1 MNSHLHATV
10 SAAIALRQRAAAA
23 CWMSAAAWCRRA
35 AAVSGASSIATAAYG
50 AHGLKDV
57 DATLTK
63 AYDNAV
69 KYHQLGSV
77 MLAVASKMPRPGLT
91 GSLFA
96 LGTLGFSGSCYAA
109 ALSGDRANGRF
120 APYGGG
126 TLIVAWLTLL
136 L

>member
-1 MNSHLHATV
+1 
-10 SAAIALRQRAAAA
+10 
-23 CWMSAAAWCRRA
+23 MSK
-35 AAVSGASSIATAAYG
+35 V
-50 AHGLKDV
+50 
-57 DATLTK
+57 
-63 AYDNAV
+63 
-69 KYHQLGSV
+69 
-77 MLAVASKMPRPGLT
+77 
-91 GSLFA
+91 A

>member
-1 MNSHLHATV
+1 
-10 SAAIALRQRAAAA
+10 
-23 CWMSAAAWCRRA
+23 MSAAAWCRRA

-69 KYHQLGSV
+69 KYHQLSSV
-77 MLAVASKMPRPGLT
+77 MLAVASKMLRPGLT

-109 ALSGDRANGRF
+109 RANGRF

-126 TLIVAWLTLL
+126 TLILAWLTLL